1 MTRRAFSAL
10 RVIRV
15 KGELTSRMVQDFSY
29 FFARKMI
36 IAQNPS
42 VRLTRDQFFLDSLGE
57 ELSRNVFV
65 VSVYAFEKK
74 LSRRKDFLVTPKKS
88 RFS

>member
-1 MTRRAFSAL
+1 MKFDQKNGHSS
-10 RVIRV
+10 
-15 KGELTSRMVQDFSY
+15 K
-29 FFARKMI
+29 
-36 IAQNPS
+36 S
-42 VRLTRDQFFLDSLGE
+42 VCSFDMGPIFLGSVGQ

-74 LSRRKDFLVTPKKS
+74 IDRSEDFFVTPKKS

>member
-1 MTRRAFSAL
+1 
-10 RVIRV
+10 
-15 KGELTSRMVQDFSY
+15 MVQKNEDISE
-29 FFARKMI
+29 
-36 IAQNPS
+36 S
-42 VRLTRDQFFLDSLGE
+42 VSSIDSGAIFQPRSGQ

-74 LSRRKDFLVTPKKS
+74 LPRDKDFFVTPKKS